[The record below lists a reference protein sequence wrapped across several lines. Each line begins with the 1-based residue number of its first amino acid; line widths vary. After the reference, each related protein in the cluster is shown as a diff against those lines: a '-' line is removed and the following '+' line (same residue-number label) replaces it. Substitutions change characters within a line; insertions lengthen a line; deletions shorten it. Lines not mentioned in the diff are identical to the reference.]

1 MTGTEPL
8 SRWDLLPDDEITLVP
23 VDPRPAKAAGGA
35 VLGGQRLPVLPPWAR
50 NSAEFAAAARWATSW
65 IAHAT
70 AFHTVRIPVYGGRLV
85 GRSPRGAARVV
96 GGVWRWV
103 TDAESAELR
112 GKADERTYV
121 ALAGIHDTRVK
132 TRLWGAGIGAVVLT
146 AGSVAGWLL
155 STPLQ
160 HWSGVAVTV
169 AALGLAGRQK
179 DRPLLSRAVVVTR
192 PQRLT
197 AEIVVRGLVS
207 LGGEIASAVKRN
219 AGAISFPAPITRDG
233 PGWLA
238 TIDLPHGVTATEVM
252 EKRAELASGLRR
264 PLGCVWPESDAAT
277 HPGRLLLWVGDADLS
292 RAKPIPWP
300 LVDRGIVDLF
310 EPILFGLDPRGRQVF
325 LTLMFAS
332 MVIGS
337 VPRMGKALALD
348 TPVPTPSGLSTM
360 GDLRD
365 GDTVFDEAG
374 LPCRVLR
381 AHAVRH
387 DRPCY
392 EVEFSDG
399 SVIVADAE
407 HLWQVETRST
417 RVNGRPEKVL
427 TTEEMVG
434 RVRVEADR
442 RVNYSVR
449 AAGALQMPDASL
461 PVAPYTLGAWLGD
474 GTSIRAHVTT
484 VDPEI
489 LGEIER
495 EGYPTRV
502 VPSTVTSGRAP
513 TYHVAGLYRQL
524 NAAGLLGAKRIP
536 EVYFRASEAQRR
548 ALLAGLLDTD
558 GWCEKWGSV
567 RFVSTQIGLAED
579 FRRLVATLGYVS
591 TMRSRPARLDGRD
604 CGTVYEIT
612 FCPNVPVFRLPR
624 KTDRQSTKNKTS
636 NKRRFIVDI
645 RPVASVPV
653 RCITVDSPSSLYL
666 VGEQCIPT
674 HNTFSARLLLLAA
687 ALHVTAE
694 LHAFDLKGTGDFQV
708 AEPVCHRYRAGD
720 EDDDIEY
727 GLADLRELRA
737 EMRRRT
743 KVIRGLP
750 RTLCPESKVTP
761 QIAAMRELR
770 MHPIFIV
777 VDECQR
783 WFEHKEHGEEL
794 ESIAEDLVRRGP
806 ALGIIAVF
814 ATQRPDAKSLP
825 AGISSNAIVRF
836 ALKVVGHIPNDM
848 VLGTGAFKSGIKAT
862 MFSRKD
868 LGIGWLSGEEDEPQI
883 VRTCYVDN
891 PTSERVIAR
900 AIELRR
906 AAGTLPAEDDR
917 EPAATYDLF
926 ADLAECW
933 PGGGE
938 VWSERL
944 VAALAELR
952 PDVYAGWTPEQLAK
966 AVTPL
971 KTHQIWD
978 GEQKANRRGLARDE
992 VVEMAARRRLTRS
1005 GGDAH

>member
-1 MTGTEPL
+1 MTGPEPL
-8 SRWDLLPDDEITLVP
+8 THWDLLPDDEMTFVP
-23 VDPRPAKAAGGA
+23 VDPRPTKAAGGA

-50 NSAEFAAAARWATSW
+50 DPDEFAAAARWATSW

-70 AFHTVRIPVYGGRLV
+70 AFHTVRIPVYGGRLA
-85 GRSPRGAARVV
+85 GRSPRGAVRVV
-96 GGVWRWV
+96 GRVWRWV

-121 ALAGIHDTRVK
+121 AIAGIHDTRVK
-132 TRLWGAGIGAVVLT
+132 TRLWGVGIGTVVLT

-155 STPLQ
+155 STPLE
-160 HWSGVAVTV
+160 HWLGVAATV
-169 AALGLAGRQK
+169 GALGLAGRQQDK
-179 DRPLLSRAVVVTR
+179 PLLSRAVVVTR

-207 LGGEIASAVKRN
+207 LGGDIAAAVKKSP
-219 AGAISFPAPITRDG
+219 GAISFPAPISRDG

-264 PLGCVWPESDAAT
+264 PLGCVWPESDAST

-300 LVDRGIVDLF
+300 LVDRGTVDLF

-337 VPRMGKALALD
+337 VPRMGK
-348 TPVPTPSGLSTM
+348 
-360 GDLRD
+360 
-365 GDTVFDEAG
+365 
-374 LPCRVLR
+374 
-381 AHAVRH
+381 
-387 DRPCY
+387 
-392 EVEFSDG
+392 
-399 SVIVADAE
+399 
-407 HLWQVETRST
+407 
-417 RVNGRPEKVL
+417 
-427 TTEEMVG
+427 
-434 RVRVEADR
+434 
-442 RVNYSVR
+442 
-449 AAGALQMPDASL
+449 
-461 PVAPYTLGAWLGD
+461 
-474 GTSIRAHVTT
+474 
-484 VDPEI
+484 
-489 LGEIER
+489 
-495 EGYPTRV
+495 
-502 VPSTVTSGRAP
+502 
-513 TYHVAGLYRQL
+513 
-524 NAAGLLGAKRIP
+524 
-536 EVYFRASEAQRR
+536 
-548 ALLAGLLDTD
+548 
-558 GWCEKWGSV
+558 
-567 RFVSTQIGLAED
+567 
-579 FRRLVATLGYVS
+579 
-591 TMRSRPARLDGRD
+591 
-604 CGTVYEIT
+604 
-612 FCPNVPVFRLPR
+612 
-624 KTDRQSTKNKTS
+624 
-636 NKRRFIVDI
+636 
-645 RPVASVPV
+645 
-653 RCITVDSPSSLYL
+653 
-666 VGEQCIPT
+666 
-674 HNTFSARLLLLAA
+674 TFSARLLLLAA

-694 LHAFDLKGTGDFQV
+694 LHAYDLKGTGDFQV

-720 EDDDIEY
+720 DEEDIEY
-727 GLADLRELRA
+727 ALADLRELRT

-750 RTLCPESKVTP
+750 RALCPESKVTP

-814 ATQRPDAKSLP
+814 ATQRPDVKSLP

-836 ALKVVGHIPNDM
+836 CLKVVGHIPNDM

-900 AIELRR
+900 AVELRR

-926 ADLAECW
+926 ADLADCW
-933 PGGGE
+933 PGGDE

-944 VAALAELR
+944 VAALVELR
-952 PDVYAGWTPEQLAK
+952 PDVYAGWTTDQLAK

-971 KTHQIWD
+971 KTRQIWD

-992 VVEMAARRRLTRS
+992 VVEMATQRRLTRS
-1005 GGDAH
+1005 GGDAR